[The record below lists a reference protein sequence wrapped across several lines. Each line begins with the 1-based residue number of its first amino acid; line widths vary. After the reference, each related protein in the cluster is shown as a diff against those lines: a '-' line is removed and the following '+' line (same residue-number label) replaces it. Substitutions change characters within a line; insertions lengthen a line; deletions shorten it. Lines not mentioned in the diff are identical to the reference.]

1 MLDLRPAAAPDR
13 TALRRVRPTG
23 EERSFASDELI
34 VSKTDPRGV
43 INYANDVFLKVSGY
57 SRSELIGKPHSIV
70 RHPDMP
76 RAVFQLLWETLA
88 GKREF
93 FAYVDNLA
101 ADGAAYWALAHITP
115 SYGYD
120 GAVDGYHA
128 NLRSPDPG
136 VVAVIRPLYQR
147 LRAEEERHTNPA
159 AALAASTALLQQLIT
174 ERAPSYEAFIW
185 SLIGSRAV

>member
-1 MLDLRPAAAPDR
+1 MLDVRPDAAPER
-13 TALRRVRPTG
+13 AALRQVRPTG
-23 EERSFASDELI
+23 EERTFSPEELI

-43 INYANDVFLKVSGY
+43 INYVNDVFLRVSGY

-70 RHPDMP
+70 RHPEMP
-76 RAVFQLLWETLA
+76 RAVFQLVWETLA
-88 GKREF
+88 GKREI

-101 ADGAAYWALAHITP
+101 ADGASYWALAHITP

-128 NLRSPDPG
+128 NLRAPDRG
-136 VVAVIRPLYQR
+136 VVAVIRPLYRR
-147 LRAEEERHTNPA
+147 LQEEERRHADPA
-159 AALAASTALLQQLIT
+159 AAVAASTALLHQLIA
-174 ERAPSYEAFIW
+174 ERASSYEAFIW

>member
-1 MLDLRPAAAPDR
+1 VLDVRPGPAPER
-13 TALRRVRPTG
+13 AALRQVRPNG
-23 EERSFASDELI
+23 EERNFSADELI

-43 INYANDVFLKVSGY
+43 VTYVNDVFLRVSGY
-57 SRSELIGKPHSIV
+57 SRSEVIGKPHSIV
-70 RHPDMP
+70 RHPEMP
-76 RAVFQLLWETLA
+76 RAVFQLVWETLA
-88 GKREF
+88 GKREI

-101 ADGAAYWALAHITP
+101 ADGAHYWALAHITP

-128 NLRSPDPG
+128 NLRSPDAG
-136 VVAVIRPLYQR
+136 VVAVVRPLYRR
-147 LRAEEERHTNPA
+147 LQAEERRHADPA
-159 AALAASTALLQQLIT
+159 TALAASTALLQQLVA

>member
-1 MLDLRPAAAPDR
+1 MRQP
-13 TALRRVRPTG
+13 RPTG
-23 EERSFASDELI
+23 EERTFPADELI

-43 INYANDVFLKVSGY
+43 INYVNDVFLRVSGY

-70 RHPDMP
+70 RSPEMP

-88 GKREF
+88 SKREV

-101 ADGAAYWALAHITP
+101 ADGAHYWALAHITP

-147 LRAEEERHTNPA
+147 LQAEEQRHANPA
-159 AALAASTALLQQLIT
+159 AALAASSALLQQLVA